1 MQAKKLLLGA
11 MCAAFFGMVAC
22 TGLEPYKIDAPED
35 LAEKIAEY
43 KAEKE
48 AEQAVPDDAVEIELS
63 PEVVGAED
71 NSSGWWTEFSQYF
84 TIPIAKKLVLSFV
97 NYGTGVNNWNNWNL
111 AITTAFARGADGY
124 AEYAV
129 IRSDQYGWGSMY
141 DGANIALD
149 IDGEG
154 PGDDS
159 WWAAFRE
166 KMNGA
171 TVEIVI
177 DHASEGTAYVVA
189 TATALDGSIIT
200 ETFHCP
206 VSFVDDINVFLV
218 CDGSHFKMERAYLTS
233 SEYPILPDS
242 NPAKVVITGNPTAI
256 DYNADPEAI
265 DFWGQSVATVVFEDE
280 STMTVAP
287 EDLIIT
293 APDLTLPGIKT
304 VVVTYSYT
312 KKGVLTKP
320 VSGYYNFELVAGL
333 AGLQIVKSPSHYTY
347 LYYDNAKL
355 DFRPYGLMLQAVYDG
370 GTTVPLTLDDVTVSD
385 IVMQEGEQ
393 DLTITY
399 KPGTQAVTTTTK
411 VNLVKGASALGVPEL
426 NSAWWTYFAPD
437 RKVPSGES
445 VSFEMDVYSVA
456 AENWQAPVAI
466 LRKGNLE
473 LGGAGEYAVVRIDNF
488 GWGSAFANED
498 ANKESDWNWDLFK
511 SMLNNSHVKIT
522 ATNNGDNAVIR
533 YDVIWANG
541 EEHYQLYKNIA
552 INDADDV
559 YLSMTMDNCYAVLA
573 PDDYVEPEVPDTP
586 VAAVIESIAVTT
598 QPAVN
603 TYYFYDNASLDFRTG
618 GMEVTA
624 TYTDASTKP
633 VALSALDFS
642 AIIVAEGAQDVTL
655 TLKENSAISTTVSIN
670 LVKGAYAV
678 GAADLTSEFWIG
690 GFTAADKVIPAG
702 ESKSF
707 EMDVYSSCA
716 DNWSG
721 PVAVLRK
728 ADLSLGAD
736 GEYAVVRIDNFGWG
750 GGFVNDDAN
759 KESDWNWDLFK
770 PMLTNAHVT
779 ITATNHGDGTASVR
793 FDVLWANG
801 ESHYQLYKNI
811 AIDSADVQFGV
822 TVDHCYLVVVE

>member
-1 MQAKKLLLGA
+1 MLGA
-11 MCAAFFGMVAC
+11 VIAAFFTVAGC
-22 TGLEPYKIDAPED
+22 AGLEPYTIDAPEE
-35 LAEKIAEY
+35 LAGEIAEY

-48 AEQAVPDDAVEIELS
+48 AENMVPDDAVEIELS
-63 PEVVGAED
+63 PAIVGAED
-71 NSSGWWTEFSQYF
+71 NSSAWWTDFSQYF
-84 TIPIAKKLVLSFV
+84 TIPVAKKLVINFV
-97 NYGTGVNNWNNWNL
+97 NYGGASNWNNWVL
-111 AITTAFARGADGY
+111 AITTAKARGAEGY
-124 AEYAV
+124 VEYSV
-129 IRSDQYGWGSMY
+129 IRADNYGWGGEY
-141 DGANIALD
+141 DAANTA
-149 IDGEG
+149 IDMDGTTPEN
-154 PGDDS
+154 DA
-159 WWAAFRE
+159 WWDTFRD

-171 TVEIVI
+171 SVELSV

-189 TATALDGSIIT
+189 TATATDGTIIT

-206 VSFVDDINVFLV
+206 VSFVDDINVFMV
-218 CDGSHFKMERAYLTS
+218 ADGAHAKLERAYITT

-242 NPAKVVITGNPTAI
+242 NPAKVVITGNPTSI

-280 STMTVAP
+280 SSMTVAP

-293 APDLTLPGIKT
+293 APDLTLPGNKT

-312 KKGVLTKP
+312 KKGVLTRP

-333 AGLQIVKSPSHYTY
+333 AGLQIVKNPSHYTY

-370 GTTVPLTLDDVTVSD
+370 GTTVPLTLDDVTISD

-399 KPGTQAVTTTTK
+399 KPGSQAVTTTTK
-411 VNLVKGASALGVPEL
+411 VNLVKGASAIGVPEY

-445 VSFEMDVYSVA
+445 VSYEMDVYSVA
-456 AENWQAPVAI
+456 AENWQSPVAI
-466 LRKGNLE
+466 LRKGDLA
-473 LGGAGEYAVVRIDNF
+473 LGGAGEYAVVRIDNY
-488 GWGSAFANED
+488 GWGSNFVNADE
-498 ANKESDWNWDLFK
+498 NKESDWNWDLFK
-511 SMLNNSHVKIT
+511 PMLNNAHVKIT

-533 YDVIWANG
+533 YDVSWANG

-552 INDADDV
+552 INDPDDV
-559 YLSMTMDNCYAVLA
+559 YLSFTVDNCYAVLA
-573 PDDYVEPEVPDTP
+573 SDDYVEPDVPDTP
-586 VAAVIESIAVTT
+586 VTAVIESIAVTK
-598 QPAVN
+598 QPSVN
-603 TYYFYDNASLDFRTG
+603 TYYFYDNTSLDFRTG

-633 VALSALDFS
+633 VSLSALNFS
-642 AIIVAEGAQDVTL
+642 AITVAEGAQDVTVS
-655 TLKENSAISTTVSIN
+655 LKENSAVSTTVSIN

-678 GAADLTSEFWIG
+678 GAADLTSDFWS
-690 GFTAADKVIPAG
+690 GFTAADKVIPSG
-702 ESKSF
+702 ESRSF
-707 EMDVYSSCA
+707 EMDVYSCCA
-716 DNWSG
+716 ENWSG

-736 GEYAVVRIDNFGWG
+736 GEYGVVRVDNYGWG

-770 PMLTNAHVT
+770 SMLTNAHMT

-793 FDVLWANG
+793 FDAVWANG
-801 ESHYQLYKNI
+801 EKHYQLYKNI

-822 TVDHCYLVVVE
+822 TIDGCYLVVVE

>member
-1 MQAKKLLLGA
+1 MQAQKLLLGA
-11 MCAAFFGMVAC
+11 MCTAFFGLVGC

-35 LAEKIAEY
+35 LADKIAQY

-84 TIPIAKKLVLSFV
+84 TIPVAKKLVLSFV

-111 AITTAFARGADGY
+111 AITTPFARGTDGY
-124 AEYAV
+124 VEYSV
-129 IRSDQYGWGSMY
+129 IRSDQYGWGSVY

-171 TVEIVI
+171 TVELVI
-177 DHASEGTAYVVA
+177 DHASEGTAYVVE

-206 VSFVDDINVFLV
+206 VSFVDDINVFLI
-218 CDGSHFKMERAYLTS
+218 CDGSHFKMERAYLTN

-242 NPAKVVITGNPTAI
+242 NPAGIILGGYPTAI
-256 DYNADPEAI
+256 NYSANPEEIDY
-265 DFWGQSVATVVFEDE
+265 WGATTATVVFDDE
-280 STMTVAP
+280 SSMTVAP

-320 VSGYYNFELVAGL
+320 VSGFYNFELVAGL
-333 AGLQIVKSPSHYTY
+333 AGLEVAQQPAHNAY
-347 LYYDNAKL
+347 LYYENTKL
-355 DFRPYGLMLQAVYDG
+355 DFRPYGMQLQAKYDG
-370 GTTVPLTLDDVTVSD
+370 GTVVPLTLDDVTVSD
-385 IVMQEGEQ
+385 ILLQEGEQ
-393 DLTITY
+393 DVTLTY
-399 KPGTQAVTTTTK
+399 KPGSQVVSTTTK
-411 VNLVKGASALGVPEL
+411 VNLVKGAFALGVPEL

-437 RKVPSGES
+437 VKVPVGES
-445 VSFEMDVYSVA
+445 VSYEMDVYSVA
-456 AENWQAPVAI
+456 AENWHSPVAI
-466 LRKGNLE
+466 LRKGDLA
-473 LGGAGEYAVVRIDNF
+473 LGAEGEYAVVRMDNF
-488 GWGSAFANED
+488 GWGSAFVNDD
-498 ANKESDWNWDLFK
+498 ANKESDWNWELFK
-511 SMLNNSHVKIT
+511 PMQNNAHVVIT

-533 YDVIWANG
+533 YDVLWANG
-541 EEHYQLYKNIA
+541 EEHYQVYKNIA
-552 INDADDV
+552 ISDANDV
-559 YLSMTMDNCYAVLA
+559 NLSVTVDNCYAVFA
-573 PDDYVEPEVPDTP
+573 PGDYVEPSVPEVP
-586 VAAVIESIAVTT
+586 VIQSIAVTK

-690 GFTAADKVIPAG
+690 GFTAADKVISAG

-707 EMDVYSSCA
+707 EMDVYSNCA

-736 GEYAVVRIDNFGWG
+736 GEYGVVRIDNFGWG